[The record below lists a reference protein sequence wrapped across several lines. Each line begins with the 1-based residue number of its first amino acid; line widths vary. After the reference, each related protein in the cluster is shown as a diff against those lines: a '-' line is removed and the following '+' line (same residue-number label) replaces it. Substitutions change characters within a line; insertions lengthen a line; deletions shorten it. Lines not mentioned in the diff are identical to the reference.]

1 MKISRILF
9 LGLLA
14 VVTVT
19 VLIGFFRS
27 DEKKLVGTWGVPETD
42 DFVFEVYENGYR
54 KLLYD
59 TNSIYIGSIDMS
71 FKWEYEDDVLTL
83 IPEDKLSGQT
93 VSARVE
99 LDGDQLILIADDG
112 SETSLVRKE

>member
-1 MKISRILF
+1 
-9 LGLLA
+9 
-14 VVTVT
+14 
-19 VLIGFFRS
+19 
-27 DEKKLVGTWGVPETD
+27 
-42 DFVFEVYENGYR
+42 
-54 KLLYD
+54 
-59 TNSIYIGSIDMS
+59 MS